1 MWNNLYS
8 QKLRIAVIKTT
19 REISE
24 SLIKTR
30 LNEVNDK
37 ITEVIKKWEIPLIN
51 DNSKDHRHFEG
62 EKDIDSL

>member
-19 REISE
+19 KEISE

-30 LNEVNDK
+30 LTEVNDK

-51 DNSKDHRHFEG
+51 DNSKDYRHFEE